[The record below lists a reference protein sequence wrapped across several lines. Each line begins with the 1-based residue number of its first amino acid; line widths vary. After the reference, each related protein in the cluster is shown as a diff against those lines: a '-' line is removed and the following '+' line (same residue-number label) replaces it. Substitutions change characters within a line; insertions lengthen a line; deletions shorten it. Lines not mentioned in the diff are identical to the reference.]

1 MFKLQDSAHNIMQV
15 VKYICH
21 RISGNRNMFVFERSI
36 IAWDDAWVLNIL
48 RDNPIH
54 LFCRQTNYIF
64 CLNIFL
70 SAIKSL
76 IFVVQIIVFKLPVL
90 PIHPSNRFDFMSHE
104 YITTTINKLV
114 MNGVLMQL
122 GFYQRNTIIV
132 LYFWNLFHASKIKLY
147 YLIIVQI
154 YRQPMHYFRFLFC
167 V

>member
-1 MFKLQDSAHNIMQV
+1 M
-15 VKYICH
+15 
-21 RISGNRNMFVFERSI
+21 
-36 IAWDDAWVLNIL
+36 NIL

-90 PIHPSNRFDFMSHE
+90 PIHPSNKFDFMSHE

-114 MNGVLMQL
+114 MNGVLMYL
-122 GFYQRNTIIV
+122 RFNAIII
-132 LYFWNLFHASKIKLY
+132 LYFWNLFYASKIKLY

-154 YRQPMHYFRFLFC
+154 YRQPMHYFRFLFLRIVQRGYEKTC
-167 V
+167 RSA

>member
-76 IFVVQIIVFKLPVL
+76 IFVVQIIVLKLPVL
-90 PIHPSNRFDFMSHE
+90 LIHPSNKFDFMSHE

-114 MNGVLMQL
+114 MNGVLMYL
-122 GFYQRNTIIV
+122 RFAIII
-132 LYFWNLFHASKIKLY
+132 LYFWNLFYASKIKLY

-154 YRQPMHYFRFLFC
+154 NRQLMHYFRFLFC